1 MILIFYIGQV
11 LFIKSL
17 IRNYKEGKT
26 NIKDFIKRVNVT
38 TVDKYQEKENGIIL
52 LSLVRSNESFKM
64 GFLRI
69 FNIIGNFKCLIQSE
83 NELNKKEKYK
93 KIFFEFME

>member
-17 IRNYKEGKT
+17 IRNYKDSKT

-38 TVDKYQEKENGIIL
+38 TVDKYQEKENGI
-52 LSLVRSNESFKM
+52 RSNESFKM